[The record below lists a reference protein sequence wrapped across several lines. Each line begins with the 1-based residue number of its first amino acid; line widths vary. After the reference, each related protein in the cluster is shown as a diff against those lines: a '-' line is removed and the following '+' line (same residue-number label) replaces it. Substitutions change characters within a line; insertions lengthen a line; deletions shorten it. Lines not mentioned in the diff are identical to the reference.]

1 MGDSAQQWHER
12 RRCICRGQCERSSGI
27 AVPDQVVSA
36 TCSEC
41 VKKVPSD
48 VTVPVVSS
56 KRKKKKRKKIRADAA
71 TPEKKKRAKA
81 TSKRDLP
88 TGVRKLPSGNFVSEI
103 GFCGKSRNIG
113 TFDTP
118 EQASAAYVSV
128 KKDLDDAKLT
138 AVGADVVNDTFEKAQ
153 KKAVEAMGGF
163 RAERDLPPGVYYKK
177 SSERF
182 EAQVKLGGKRRS
194 IGMFD
199 TPEQASTAYM
209 SMRKDLDDAKQSAF
223 GTDAADTIF
232 DAAKKKA
239 IEAVGGNMPR
249 KQKPRGTSISSG
261 VRKTP
266 SGEFEAIIRWGGKHW
281 YVGIFDAPEQAS
293 IAYASVERDLF
304 HTIPLP
310 PSKPET
316 VAHATF
322 DAAKKKALQT
332 VQVMIE
338 SRNMTGRMF

>member
-1 MGDSAQQWHER
+1 M
-12 RRCICRGQCERSSGI
+12 
-27 AVPDQVVSA
+27 
-36 TCSEC
+36 
-41 VKKVPSD
+41 KKVPSD

-163 RAERDLPPGVYYKK
+163 RAERDLPPGVYKK
-177 SSERF
+177 SSGRF
-182 EAQVKLGGKRRS
+182 EAQVLLGGKQRF
-194 IGMFD
+194 IGTFD
-199 TPEQASTAYM
+199 TPEQASAVRM
-209 SMRKDLDDAKQSAF
+209 SVRKDLDVSKLSAI
-223 GTDAADTIF
+223 GADEVNALF
-232 DAAKKKA
+232 DAAKTKA
-239 IEAVGGNMPR
+239 LDSAGR
-249 KQKPRGTSISSG
+249 FKRDLPRG
-261 VRKTP
+261 VREKAP
-266 SGEFEAIIRWGGKHW
+266 GRFQAEIKWGGKRR
-281 YVGIFDAPEQAS
+281 YIG
-293 IAYASVERDLF
+293 
-304 HTIPLP
+304 
-310 PSKPET
+310 
-316 VAHATF
+316 TF
-322 DAAKKKALQT
+322 DTPEKASAAYVSAKKTCLA
-332 VQVMIE
+332 
-338 SRNMTGRMF
+338 TGRCSK